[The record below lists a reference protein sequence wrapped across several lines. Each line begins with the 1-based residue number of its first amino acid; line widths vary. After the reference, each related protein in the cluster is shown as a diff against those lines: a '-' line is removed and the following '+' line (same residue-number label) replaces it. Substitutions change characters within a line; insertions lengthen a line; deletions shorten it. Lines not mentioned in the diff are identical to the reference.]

1 MYMKQLLS
9 ALLLLCISFA
19 GYCQSDDETWTK
31 ELGIS
36 LGAMNCNTD
45 IGGLP
50 MDMHSFKLSGGVY
63 FGVSY
68 LQKVGLRLEGT
79 LGTVTASD
87 SRATK
92 PDLKRRNLN
101 FTSGITELS
110 LLAELHPLNLLSK
123 QDNVPALSPYLLVGV
138 GYFGFDPRTQ
148 FNGQW
153 VYLQPLHTEGEGF
166 PETGRPNYK
175 LSGLNIPV
183 GGGLQYNISEWLFI
197 RGEAVYRFL
206 NTDYLDDVSTT
217 YIDPNLFNKYLSPGD
232 AALARQLADRSY
244 EVSDGV
250 ALPPGSTRGSPK
262 KDTYYSINIKLGI
275 RLGSASGSFY
285 SSSSKKRNGCNAQKA
300 L

>member
-1 MYMKQLLS
+1 MYMKQLLF
-9 ALLLLCISFA
+9 ALLLLCANLIS
-19 GYCQSDDETWTK
+19 YSQTDDKTWTK

-45 IGGLP
+45 ISGLP
-50 MDMHSFKLSGGVY
+50 VDMHSFKLSGGAY
-63 FGVSY
+63 FGISY
-68 LQKVGLRLEGT
+68 LQKIGLRLEGT

-87 SRATK
+87 TRATK
-92 PDLKRRNLN
+92 EDLRMRNLN

-110 LLAELHPLNLLSK
+110 LLAEVHPLNLLSRE
-123 QDNVPALSPYLLVGV
+123 DNTPALSLYLLAGI

-148 FNGQW
+148 LNGQW

-175 LSGLNIPV
+175 LSGLSIPI
-183 GGGLQYNISEWLFI
+183 GGGLQYNLSDRFI
-197 RGEAVYRFL
+197 LHGEVVYRFL
-206 NTDYLDDVSTT
+206 NPDYLDDVSTT

-244 EVSDGV
+244 EIPDGV
-250 ALPPGSTRGSPK
+250 ARQPGETRGSPK
-262 KDTYYSINIKLGI
+262 KDAYYSINIKLGI
-275 RLGSASGSFY
+275 RLGAASGSFY
-285 SSSSKKRNGCNAQKA
+285 NSSSKKWNGCKAQRA